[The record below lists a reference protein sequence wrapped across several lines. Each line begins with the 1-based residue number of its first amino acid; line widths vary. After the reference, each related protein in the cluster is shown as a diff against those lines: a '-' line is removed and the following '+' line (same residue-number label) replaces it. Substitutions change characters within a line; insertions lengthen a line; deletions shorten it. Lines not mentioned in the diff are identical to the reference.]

1 MPKVPVYASQAAPTT
16 DTGMVSYTRA
26 QKDSRPF
33 IQAALAKGEVAGTAA
48 SLISNFIDGRIRSE
62 GNLQADVAL
71 AGADAALEGEVTR
84 LSRVADPASVFN
96 DDITNPNNWQGAV
109 ADVQSSVTANLS
121 SYARKQFNI
130 KFAAKAAQHRATL
143 RTKID
148 KRVVDSRLAL
158 YETELENH
166 LLSFSNINDFT
177 KYPNAQR
184 MLEIYAGERADL
196 INTGNQLVREG
207 LMGEDAL
214 QTKLNDTH
222 IKIAENAMTLFFN
235 EQPNPIAALKKLK
248 KGGAAAQELAALHPN
263 AAFAMHMMRDMP
275 DVAKRL
281 ELRQAL
287 EDAAYS
293 AAENEEKERKRQDDI
308 QKDNLGKMF
317 NSLFESDMEPGSAEF
332 KKRVEILENADFLTP
347 TAQKA
352 IADLTADGAGIF
364 RTTEEG
370 SDGEAVTALQKLK
383 VDQRIVAEDV
393 LTRREL
399 LTQEKFQYFMNAAA
413 GIQKSQRG
421 DIIKIARNTFR
432 YFAEAGDDVEDYE
445 KAAQAAFYNVSLELD
460 EYQETYRTAN
470 DGRPPTNTELRNKV
484 RELVKDEKQGLDAV
498 LTIKLIE
505 ILDFLNKTALKP
517 NNEDAN
523 VPALPLVEGQY
534 DIANVLT
541 FLSQTARQHPSVA
554 KKIAKQV
561 PKIKYYIDLLGDR

>member
-62 GNLQADVAL
+62 GNLQADKAF

-84 LSRVADPASVFN
+84 LSRVADPESVFN
-96 DDITNPNNWQGAV
+96 DDITNPNNWKGAV
-109 ADVQSSVTANLS
+109 DDVELAATANLS

-143 RTKID
+143 RTAID
-148 KRVVDSRLAL
+148 QRVVDSRLAL

-177 KYPNAQR
+177 KYKNANR
-184 MLEIYAGERADL
+184 MLDLYANERAEL
-196 INTGNQLVREG
+196 QTTGNFLVMEG
-207 LMGEDAL
+207 LMGADAL
-214 QTKLNDTH
+214 QAKLNEAH

-235 EQPNPIAALKKLK
+235 EQPNPIAAFKKLK
-248 KGGAAAQELAALHPN
+248 KGGATAQELADLHPN

-287 EDAAYS
+287 EDAAYN
-293 AAENEEKERKRQDDI
+293 AADNEEKERKRQDDI
-308 QKDNLGKMF
+308 QKDNLTKRF
-317 NSLFESDMEPGSAEF
+317 NRLFKSDMVPGSAEF
-332 KKRVEILENADFLTP
+332 KKSVEILENADFLTP

-364 RTTEEG
+364 RTTDEG
-370 SDGEAVTALQKLK
+370 SDGEAVTALQELK
-383 VDQRIVAEDV
+383 YGQRIVADDV
-393 LTRREL
+393 LFRRTL
-399 LTQEKFQYFMNAAA
+399 LTQTDFNKFMDAA
-413 GIQKSQRG
+413 GALKKAERG
-421 DIIKIARNTFR
+421 NIINIARNTFR
-432 YFAEAGDDVEDYE
+432 YFAEVGDPIQDFEE
-445 KAAQAAFYNVSLELD
+445 ASKAAFFSVSLDLD
-460 EYQETYRTAN
+460 EFKETYRAAN

-484 RELVKDEKQGLDAV
+484 RELVKAEKEGLDAV
-498 LTIKLIE
+498 ASVQIVK
-505 ILDFLNKTALKP
+505 ILNFVNKTALKP
-517 NNEDAN
+517 TAEDPN
-523 VPALPLVEGQY
+523 VPKLPLVNGQY
-534 DIANVLT
+534 DIPNAVTL
-541 FLSQTARQHPSVA
+541 LSQIAQQHPSVA
-554 KKIAKQV
+554 GKIAKQL
-561 PKIKYYIDLLGDR
+561 PKLRYYIDLLGDR